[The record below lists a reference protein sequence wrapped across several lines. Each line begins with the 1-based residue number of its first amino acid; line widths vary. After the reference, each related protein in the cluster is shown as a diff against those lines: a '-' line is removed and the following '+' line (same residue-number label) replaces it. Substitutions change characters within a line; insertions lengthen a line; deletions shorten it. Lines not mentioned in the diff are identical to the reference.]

1 MAHHLTEA
9 GHENSRSTRRRFE
22 RILAVAVIV
31 MLVLGGVLAAR
42 HLARV
47 LPMSLTAGVTQVAGL
62 LAGTPDPT
70 SADSAASESDIM
82 PTDEANRKY
91 SKAASTVDFNGN
103 GVDDYADIVTGA
115 RKDAENHPAYDSD
128 YYQGGYPPA
137 DRGACT
143 DSVWRAFREAGYDLK
158 AMVDTDIAAD
168 PASYVAIAPK
178 PDSNIDFRRTGVL
191 DVFFTKYG
199 QTLTTDTADVAQWQG
214 GDIVV
219 FQHVK
224 HIGVISDKRD
234 KNGTPYVI
242 HNMAQ
247 KQRENDYFSFKKHM
261 TVTGHYR
268 FDASKVPQSVLKA
281 WQ

>member
-42 HLARV
+42 HLTRV

-82 PTDEANRKY
+82 STDEANRKY

-128 YYQGGYPPA
+128 YY
-137 DRGACT
+137 
-143 DSVWRAFREAGYDLK
+143 
-158 AMVDTDIAAD
+158 
-168 PASYVAIAPK
+168 
-178 PDSNIDFRRTGVL
+178 
-191 DVFFTKYG
+191 
-199 QTLTTDTADVAQWQG
+199 QG

>member
-82 PTDEANRKY
+82 STDEANRKY

-115 RKDAENHPAYDSD
+115 R
-128 YYQGGYPPA
+128 
-137 DRGACT
+137 
-143 DSVWRAFREAGYDLK
+143 
-158 AMVDTDIAAD
+158 
-168 PASYVAIAPK
+168 
-178 PDSNIDFRRTGVL
+178 
-191 DVFFTKYG
+191 
-199 QTLTTDTADVAQWQG
+199 
-214 GDIVV
+214 
-219 FQHVK
+219 
-224 HIGVISDKRD
+224 
-234 KNGTPYVI
+234 
-242 HNMAQ
+242 
-247 KQRENDYFSFKKHM
+247 
-261 TVTGHYR
+261 
-268 FDASKVPQSVLKA
+268 
-281 WQ
+281 

>member
-1 MAHHLTEA
+1 
-9 GHENSRSTRRRFE
+9 
-22 RILAVAVIV
+22 
-31 MLVLGGVLAAR
+31 
-42 HLARV
+42 
-47 LPMSLTAGVTQVAGL
+47 MS
-62 LAGTPDPT
+62 
-70 SADSAASESDIM
+70 
-82 PTDEANRKY
+82 TDEANRKY

-128 YYQGGYPPA
+128 YYQGG
-137 DRGACT
+137 
-143 DSVWRAFREAGYDLK
+143 
-158 AMVDTDIAAD
+158 
-168 PASYVAIAPK
+168 
-178 PDSNIDFRRTGVL
+178 
-191 DVFFTKYG
+191 
-199 QTLTTDTADVAQWQG
+199 
-214 GDIVV
+214 DIVV

-242 HNMAQ
+242 YNMAQ